1 MNLNPELVE
10 KNEPPMITKI
20 KKTKVK
26 FVFSVLFEKP
36 ILDILL
42 DMERRL
48 FENSL
53 LKLKKRK
60 KILITITK

>member
-20 KKTKVK
+20 KKKKVK
-26 FVFSVLFEKP
+26 FVFSVSFAKP

-42 DMERRL
+42 EIDKRL
-48 FENSL
+48 IEKSL
-53 LKLKKRK
+53 LNEKNKK
-60 KILITITK
+60 KIETTIKK